1 MGKVN
6 FDFSCDNV
14 DISSNYNRELS
25 LSVTGASAVDVIDA
39 IGLSNLIDNHLD
51 IDDVLDAVGETAAK
65 QWLEQRGFTVT
76 EDA

>member
-6 FDFSCDNV
+6 FDFSCDTV
-14 DISSNYNRELS
+14 EVGYSGGELS
-25 LSVTGASAVDVIDA
+25 VSVTGASAVDVVDA

-65 QWLEQRGFTVT
+65 QWLEQRGYTVT

>member
-76 EDA
+76 EGA

>member
-6 FDFSCDNV
+6 FDFSCESLDVSGNYSRE
-14 DISSNYNRELS
+14 ISV
-25 LSVTGASAVDVIDA
+25 SVTGASAVDVIDA